1 MATVL
6 TLDQAASISTRR
18 DLSNEELAMVL
29 EVWADSRE
37 HHAREDGLPHLL
49 DGVIVLR
56 QAARR
61 IRWSS

>member
-1 MATVL
+1 
-6 TLDQAASISTRR
+6 
-18 DLSNEELAMVL
+18 MVL